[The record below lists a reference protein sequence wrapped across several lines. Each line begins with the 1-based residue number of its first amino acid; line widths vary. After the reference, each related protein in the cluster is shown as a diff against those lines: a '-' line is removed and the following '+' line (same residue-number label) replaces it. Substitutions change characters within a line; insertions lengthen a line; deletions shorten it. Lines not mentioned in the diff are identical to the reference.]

1 MAEETMKDF
10 EKEIAE
16 SFKSKKQLEDVDAGK
31 WEKFAKMME
40 DGEKFTVKVAEAV
53 KGGVVAFVDDVRGFI
68 PASHL
73 STQHVENLEDF
84 VNKEIEVIL
93 VTVDNEKKRIV
104 MSHREIEK
112 KARKAANAGKAA
124 ALAAIK
130 AGDVLKGKVES
141 LKDYGAFVDLGDGI
155 SGLLHVS
162 QISWKR
168 VKTPADVLKEGQEVE
183 VKVLGVE
190 NGKVSL
196 SIKELSEKP
205 AGYEERAPRERA
217 PRNEDESDGFK
228 YVEKGQAT
236 TSLGDLLKG
245 IKL

>member
-16 SFKSKKQLEDVDAGK
+16 SFKSKKQLEDADAGK
-31 WEKFAKMME
+31 WEKFAKMLE
-40 DGEKFTVKVAEAV
+40 DSEKFTVTVAEAV
-53 KGGVVAFVDDVRGFI
+53 KGGVVAMVEEVRGFI

-84 VNKEIEVIL
+84 VNKELEVLL
-93 VTVDNEKKRIV
+93 VTVDPEKKRLV
-104 MSHREIEK
+104 MSHRELEK
-112 KARKAANAGKAA
+112 ASRKSGKAEK
-124 ALAAIK
+124 LASINV
-130 AGDVLKGKVES
+130 GDVLTGKVES
-141 LKDYGAFVDLGDGI
+141 LKDYGAFIDLGDGV

-162 QISWKR
+162 QISYKR

-183 VKVLGVE
+183 VKVIGKD
-190 NGKVSL
+190 NGKISL
-196 SIKELSEKP
+196 SMKALQEAP
-205 AGYEERAPRERA
+205 AGYEEKAPREAR
-217 PRNEDESDGFK
+217 PGKEDPSDGFK
-228 YVEKGQAT
+228 YEEKGKAV

>member
-10 EKEIAE
+10 EQEIAE
-16 SFKSKKQLEDVDAGK
+16 SFKNKKQLEDADAGK
-31 WEKFAKMME
+31 WAKFNEMMAN
-40 DGEKFTVKVAEAV
+40 GEKVTVKVAEAV

-84 VNKEIEVIL
+84 VNKEIEVVM
-93 VTVDNEKKRIV
+93 VTVDEAKKRLV

-112 KARKAANAGKAA
+112 SARKGAKAA
-124 ALAAIK
+124 RLAAIK
-130 AGDVLKGKVES
+130 AGDVIKGKVES

-162 QISWKR
+162 QIAWKR

-196 SIKELSEKP
+196 SIKELQEKP

-217 PRNEDESDGFK
+217 PRTEDETDGFK
-228 YVEKGQAT
+228 YEEKGEAT

>member
-16 SFKSKKQLEDVDAGK
+16 SFKSKKQLEDADAGK
-31 WEKFAKMME
+31 WEKFAQMMA
-40 DGEKFTVKVAEAV
+40 DGEKVTIKVAEAV

-84 VNKEIEVIL
+84 VNKELEVVF
-93 VTVDNEKKRIV
+93 VTVDDAKKRLV
-104 MSHREIEK
+104 MSHRALEK
-112 KARKAANAGKAA
+112 DARKAGKAA
-124 ALAAIK
+124 KLAAIH
-130 AGDVLKGKVES
+130 AGDVIKGKVES
-141 LKDYGAFVDLGDGI
+141 LKDYGAFVDLGDGV

-162 QISWKR
+162 QLAWKR
-168 VKTPADVLKEGQEVE
+168 VKSPADMLKEGQEVE

-196 SIKELSEKP
+196 SIKALTEAPEGFEEK
-205 AGYEERAPRERA
+205 APRE
-217 PRNEDESDGFK
+217 PRERKNDETDGFK
-228 YVEKGQAT
+228 YEEKGQAV

>member
-16 SFKSKKQLEDVDAGK
+16 SFKSKKQLEDADAGK
-31 WEKFAKMME
+31 WEKFAKMLE
-40 DGEKFTVKVAEAV
+40 DSEKFTVTVAEAV
-53 KGGVVAFVDDVRGFI
+53 KGGVVAMVEEVRGFI

-84 VNKEIEVIL
+84 VNKELEVLL
-93 VTVDNEKKRIV
+93 VTVDPEKKRLV
-104 MSHREIEK
+104 MSHRELEK
-112 KARKAANAGKAA
+112 ASRKSGKAEK
-124 ALAAIK
+124 LASINV
-130 AGDVLKGKVES
+130 GDVLTGKVES
-141 LKDYGAFVDLGDGI
+141 LKDYGAFIDLGDGV

-162 QISWKR
+162 QISYKR

-183 VKVLGVE
+183 VKVIGKD
-190 NGKVSL
+190 NGKISL
-196 SIKELSEKP
+196 SMKALQEAP
-205 AGYEERAPRERA
+205 AGYEEKAPREGR
-217 PRNEDESDGFK
+217 PGKEDPSDGFK
-228 YVEKGQAT
+228 YEEKGKAV

>member
-16 SFKSKKQLEDVDAGK
+16 SFKSKKQLEDADAGK
-31 WEKFAKMME
+31 WEKFAKMLE
-40 DGEKFTVKVAEAV
+40 DSEKFTVTVAEAV
-53 KGGVVAFVDDVRGFI
+53 KGGVVAMVEEVRGFI

-84 VNKEIEVIL
+84 VNKELEVLL
-93 VTVDNEKKRIV
+93 VTVDPEKKRLV
-104 MSHREIEK
+104 MSHRELEK
-112 KARKAANAGKAA
+112 ASRKSGKAEK
-124 ALAAIK
+124 LASINV
-130 AGDVLKGKVES
+130 GDVLTGKVES
-141 LKDYGAFVDLGDGI
+141 LKDYGAFIDLGDGV

-162 QISWKR
+162 QISYKR

-183 VKVLGVE
+183 VKVIGKD
-190 NGKVSL
+190 NGKISL
-196 SIKELSEKP
+196 SMKALQEAP
-205 AGYEERAPRERA
+205 AGYEEKAPREGR
-217 PRNEDESDGFK
+217 PGREDPSDGFK
-228 YVEKGQAT
+228 YEEKGKAV

>member
-16 SFKSKKQLEDVDAGK
+16 SFKSKKQLEDADAGK
-31 WEKFAKMME
+31 WEKFAKMLE
-40 DGEKFTVKVAEAV
+40 DSEKITVTVAEAV
-53 KGGVVAFVDDVRGFI
+53 KGGVVAMVEEVRGFI

-84 VNKEIEVIL
+84 VNKELEVLL
-93 VTVDNEKKRIV
+93 VTVDPEKKRLV
-104 MSHREIEK
+104 MSHRELEK
-112 KARKAANAGKAA
+112 ASRKSGKAEK
-124 ALAAIK
+124 LASINV
-130 AGDVLKGKVES
+130 GDVLTGKVES
-141 LKDYGAFVDLGDGI
+141 LKDYGAFIDLGDGV

-162 QISWKR
+162 QISYKR

-183 VKVLGVE
+183 VKVIGKD
-190 NGKVSL
+190 NGKISL
-196 SIKELSEKP
+196 SMKALQEAP
-205 AGYEERAPRERA
+205 AGYEEKAPREGR
-217 PRNEDESDGFK
+217 PGKEDPSDGFK
-228 YVEKGQAT
+228 YEEKGKAV

>member
-16 SFKSKKQLEDVDAGK
+16 SFKSKKQIEDADAGK
-31 WEKFAKMME
+31 WEKFAQMLA
-40 DGEKFTVKVAEAV
+40 DGEKITVTVKEAV
-53 KGGVVAFVDDVRGFI
+53 KGGVVAMVDEIRGFI

-84 VNKEIEVIL
+84 VNKEIEVVM
-93 VTVDNEKKRIV
+93 VTVDQEKKRLV
-104 MSHREIEK
+104 MSHRALEK
-112 KARKAANAGKAA
+112 KSRNAGKAEK
-124 ALAAIK
+124 LAAINV
-130 AGDVLKGKVES
+130 GDVLKGAVET
-141 LKDYGAFVDLGDGI
+141 LKDYGAFIDLGDGV

-162 QISWKR
+162 QISYKR

-183 VKVLGVE
+183 VKVIGKE

-196 SIKELSEKP
+196 SMKALQEAP
-205 AGYEERAPRERA
+205 AGYEEKAPREGR
-217 PRNEDESDGFK
+217 PSRDESDGFK
-228 YVEKGQAT
+228 YEEKGKAV

-245 IKL
+245 IKLN

>member
-16 SFKSKKQLEDVDAGK
+16 SFKSKKQLEDADAGK
-31 WEKFAKMME
+31 WEKFAKMLE
-40 DGEKFTVKVAEAV
+40 DSEKFTVTVAEAV
-53 KGGVVAFVDDVRGFI
+53 KGGVVAMVEEVRGFI

-84 VNKEIEVIL
+84 VNKELEVLL
-93 VTVDNEKKRIV
+93 VTVDPEKKRLV
-104 MSHREIEK
+104 MSHRELEK
-112 KARKAANAGKAA
+112 ASRKSGKAEK
-124 ALAAIK
+124 LASINV
-130 AGDVLKGKVES
+130 GDVLTGKVES
-141 LKDYGAFVDLGDGI
+141 LKDYGAFIDLGDGV

-162 QISWKR
+162 QISYKR

-183 VKVLGVE
+183 VKVVGKD
-190 NGKVSL
+190 NGKISL
-196 SIKELSEKP
+196 SMKALQEAP
-205 AGYEERAPRERA
+205 AGYEEKAPREGR
-217 PRNEDESDGFK
+217 PGREDPSDGFK
-228 YVEKGQAT
+228 YEEKGKAV

>member
-16 SFKSKKQLEDVDAGK
+16 SFKSKKQLEDADAGK
-31 WEKFAKMME
+31 WEKFAKMLE
-40 DGEKFTVKVAEAV
+40 DSEKFTVTVAEAV
-53 KGGVVAFVDDVRGFI
+53 KGGVVAMVEEVRGFI

-84 VNKEIEVIL
+84 VNKELEVLL
-93 VTVDNEKKRIV
+93 VTVDPEKKRLV
-104 MSHREIEK
+104 MSHRELEK
-112 KARKAANAGKAA
+112 ASRKSGKAEK
-124 ALAAIK
+124 LASINI
-130 AGDVLKGKVES
+130 GDVLTGKVES
-141 LKDYGAFVDLGDGI
+141 LKDYGAFIDLGDGV

-162 QISWKR
+162 QISYKR

-183 VKVLGVE
+183 VKVIGKD
-190 NGKVSL
+190 NGKISL
-196 SIKELSEKP
+196 SMKALQEAP
-205 AGYEERAPRERA
+205 AGYEEKAPREGR
-217 PRNEDESDGFK
+217 PGKEDPSDGFK
-228 YVEKGQAT
+228 YEEKGKAV

>member
-16 SFKSKKQLEDVDAGK
+16 SFESKKQLEDADAGK
-31 WEKFAKMME
+31 WEKFAKMLE
-40 DGEKFTVKVAEAV
+40 DSEKITVTVAEAV
-53 KGGVVAFVDDVRGFI
+53 KGGVVAMVEEVRGFI

-84 VNKEIEVIL
+84 VNKELEVLL
-93 VTVDNEKKRIV
+93 VTVDPEKKRLV
-104 MSHREIEK
+104 MSHRELEK
-112 KARKAANAGKAA
+112 ASRKSGRAEK
-124 ALAAIK
+124 LASINV
-130 AGDVLKGKVES
+130 GDVLTGKVES
-141 LKDYGAFVDLGDGI
+141 LKDYGAFIDLGDGV

-162 QISWKR
+162 QISYKR

-183 VKVLGVE
+183 VKVIGKE
-190 NGKVSL
+190 NGKISL
-196 SIKELSEKP
+196 SMKALQEAP
-205 AGYEERAPRERA
+205 AGYEEKAPREGR
-217 PRNEDESDGFK
+217 PGREDPSDGFK
-228 YVEKGQAT
+228 YEEEGKAV

>member
-16 SFKSKKQLEDVDAGK
+16 SFKSKKQLEDADAGK
-31 WEKFAKMME
+31 WEKFAKMLE
-40 DGEKFTVKVAEAV
+40 DSEKFTVTVAEAV
-53 KGGVVAFVDDVRGFI
+53 KGGVVAMVEEVRGFI

-84 VNKEIEVIL
+84 VNKELEVLL
-93 VTVDNEKKRIV
+93 VTVDPEKKRLV
-104 MSHREIEK
+104 MSHRELEK
-112 KARKAANAGKAA
+112 ASRKSGKAEK
-124 ALAAIK
+124 LASINV
-130 AGDVLKGKVES
+130 GDVLAGKVES
-141 LKDYGAFVDLGDGI
+141 LKDYGAFIDLGDGV

-162 QISWKR
+162 QISYKR

-183 VKVLGVE
+183 VKVIGKD
-190 NGKVSL
+190 NGKISL
-196 SIKELSEKP
+196 SMKALQEAP
-205 AGYEERAPRERA
+205 AGYEEKAPREGR
-217 PRNEDESDGFK
+217 PGKEDPSDGFK
-228 YVEKGQAT
+228 YEEKGKAV